1 MWTFTP
7 LTKETVWGG
16 ARIAAF
22 KGDTDAVSDHIGE
35 SWEVSDVEGSE
46 STVAEGLDR
55 GLTLHS
61 LMTKYG
67 DRLMGRAPLSADG
80 RFPLLVKLIDA
91 SADLSI
97 QVHPD
102 AEAARELG
110 GHEKNEMWYVADAAP
125 GATLVNGFA
134 SPVDR
139 DEFAAANGTPAILPL
154 LRHNAVRPGDVFYI
168 PAGRIHAIG
177 AGAFIIEI
185 QQTSATTYRVYDYD
199 RPDKYGDLRELHT
212 AEALRSIHTDD
223 ASGTP
228 EAYTVVPDRRTALKV
243 SPYFV
248 TNLWRLGSTARPDY
262 SGVDSFKVLIAARG
276 DVRVSCGDRSVILP
290 QGHTV
295 LLAAEER
302 DVRLTPLTPR
312 ADVIE
317 TYCPA

>member
-7 LTKETVWGG
+7 LLKETVWGG

-22 KGDTDAVSDHIGE
+22 KGETDAVSDHIGE

-46 STVAEGLDR
+46 STVADGLDR

-67 DRLMGRAPLSADG
+67 ERLMGRAPLSADG
-80 RFPLLVKLIDA
+80 RFPLLIKLIDA

-102 AEAARELG
+102 AEAALELG

-134 SPVDR
+134 RPIDR
-139 DEFAAANGTPAILPL
+139 DELAAANGTPAILPL
-154 LRHNAVRPGDVFYI
+154 LRHNAVRTGDVFYI

-228 EAYTVVPDRRTALKV
+228 EAYTVVPDRRTTLKA

-276 DVRVSCGDRSVILP
+276 DVRVSCDDRSVTLR
-290 QGHTV
+290 QGYAV
-295 LLAAEER
+295 LLAATER
-302 DVRLTPLTPR
+302 DVKLTPLTPR